1 MENKPSLF
9 QHTMTWGAITG
20 IILIVFSL
28 VLYLVHQSA
37 NQALGYL
44 SYVLLI
50 AGIIIGS
57 IAYRDKVLGGFIS
70 YKDAFV
76 TGLLI
81 TIFAG
86 ILSSFFSFILIRY
99 IDPSVVEQSIAKAEE
114 KMISRG
120 MSEDDVERAMEKTKE
135 FIGSPLMV
143 LVGLLSFAFIG
154 TIISLITAAI
164 VKKEKGPFDT
174 GAQAV

>member
-120 MSEDDVERAMEKTKE
+120 MAEDDIELAMEKTKE

>member
-114 KMISRG
+114 KMINRG

-135 FIGSPLMV
+135 FMGSPLMV
-143 LVGLLSFAFIG
+143 LIGLLSFAFIG